1 MRSGS
6 SVFCCGK
13 SMPLPLIRAVPLFSG
28 RASDTSPQVS
38 TSPMHLS
45 EKVQAH
51 EPRQRGKQ
59 HTLSYTS
66 ARSTSTTF
74 HAPRFHG
81 YASPR
86 HRTMHHLR
94 RRDCDITQPK
104 RVRLTSSAISPNR
117 ETASVS
123 LFSPQYASVLYL
135 PRHFIPSFSSS
146 TSAMSFSFC
155 TSSMSIYL
163 FIKVNSVAHPS
174 PFRSRG

>member
-1 MRSGS
+1 MNSCGVPLRSGS

-38 TSPMHLS
+38 ISPMRLS

-66 ARSTSTTF
+66 ARSTSTSF

-81 YASPR
+81 YAGPR

-104 RVRLTSSAISPNR
+104 RVRLTSSAISQNR

-123 LFSPQYASVLYL
+123 LFSPQHASVILFFHVIPFRHSL
-135 PRHFIPSFSSS
+135 PPHLR
-146 TSAMSFSFC
+146 C
-155 TSSMSIYL
+155 LSIYL
-163 FIKVNSVAHPS
+163 
-174 PFRSRG
+174 